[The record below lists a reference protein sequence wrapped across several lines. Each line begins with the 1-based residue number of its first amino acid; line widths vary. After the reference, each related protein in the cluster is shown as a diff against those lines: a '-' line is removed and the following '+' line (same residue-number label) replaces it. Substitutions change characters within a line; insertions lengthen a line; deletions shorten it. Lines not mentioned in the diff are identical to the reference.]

1 MAYLDHNAFSVLHE
15 ERGDEH
21 EEYVVEEECREQAG
35 ARLQAR

>member
-1 MAYLDHNAFSVLHE
+1 MAYLDHNAFAVLHE